1 MKPALP
7 DGYTQRPTTWDDLA
21 DVVALLRAADEATIG
36 EPDITTEDVRSDWS
50 APRLVLERDAVVVHD
65 AAGRLVGYGMAWE
78 RTAGAA
84 VAVDSYSHPDLGDP
98 TVDMVVWAWVL
109 GRAQQIVD
117 ASGSPA
123 TVSTYR
129 VAGEPSIAQVEA
141 DGFVEAR
148 RFARMVITLDAA
160 PAVDPPD
167 GITIAPFEVAD
178 APAVHAALQEAFTD
192 HWDFHPQP
200 YEEWRA
206 RQLER
211 DDFDPSL
218 WSVAKDGDE
227 VAGAVIGGVDAE
239 LDAGWIPTVGVRRRW
254 RGRGL
259 GGALLRASFAAFV
272 RAGCPT
278 VALGVDSAG
287 TTGATRLYEREGMRV
302 AFTTLCFQRPTPYT
316 RELAPS
322 PASPGSRSIEA

>member
-7 DGYTQRPTTWDDLA
+7 DGYTLRPTTWDDLA

-78 RTAGAA
+78 RRAGAA

-160 PAVDPPD
+160 PAV
-167 GITIAPFEVAD
+167 
-178 APAVHAALQEAFTD
+178 
-192 HWDFHPQP
+192 
-200 YEEWRA
+200 EWRA

-254 RGRGL
+254 RRRGL

-322 PASPGSRSIEA
+322 PGSPGSRSIEA